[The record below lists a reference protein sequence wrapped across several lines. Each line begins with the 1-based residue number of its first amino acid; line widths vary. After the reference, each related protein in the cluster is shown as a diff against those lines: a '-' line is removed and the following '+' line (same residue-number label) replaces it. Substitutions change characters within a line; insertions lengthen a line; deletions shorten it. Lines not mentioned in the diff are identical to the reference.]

1 MSAWSLLSH
10 DFDSWSQNLSKV
22 YTLNSKMSFQRG
34 EKFKEEED
42 ITSEIFQVASLLVY
56 THRYRHIRVEDF
68 RVLFSIRY
76 ILKYFRF
83 SYISTQIIRKNIDK
97 GFFLSQISHLNFLFW
112 EWSISVIWNDMKI
125 SNSDRQF
132 VVKYC
137 IIITFFLYL
146 TVIFWYTN
154 NKFFFNLIFQQ

>member
-1 MSAWSLLSH
+1 MTDMARKMSAWSLLSH

-76 ILKYFRF
+76 ILIYFRF
-83 SYISTQIIRKNIDK
+83 SYISTN
-97 GFFLSQISHLNFLFW
+97 FFPFEFSILRMIYFCDM
-112 EWSISVIWNDMKI
+112 EWYENMYLW
-125 SNSDRQF
+125 QF
-132 VVKYC
+132 VVKYS
-137 IIITFFLYL
+137 IIITFFSL
-146 TVIFWYTN
+146 FDSH
-154 NKFFFNLIFQQ
+154 FLI

>member
-1 MSAWSLLSH
+1 MTDMARKMSAWSLLSH

-76 ILKYFRF
+76 TYIFSFLLNLNPNTKKKYWQKLFFSRRF
-83 SYISTQIIRKNIDK
+83 PIWIFYFENDP
-97 GFFLSQISHLNFLFW
+97 FLW
-112 EWSISVIWNDMKI
+112 YGMIWK
-125 SNSDRQF
+125 
-132 VVKYC
+132 
-137 IIITFFLYL
+137 YL
-146 TVIFWYTN
+146 TLTVCCEI
-154 NKFFFNLIFQQ
+154 